1 MQDETPWGP
10 FSSLDQSSLELAHE
24 ILKRDKHQIVE
35 GMVVERAFDQMLEH
49 AASESNGSLQL
60 LDLETF
66 IVQSPKDA
74 SRLIAF
80 VWFRD
85 KQAGQK
91 RYLDALAQ
99 VCTVYHLELIN
110 NDFHAS
116 QWTTKHSTPRKL
128 LSKLVRE
135 IGGAPRYGRVSAA
148 VRDEQRQNTAIW
160 GFLGASLSTEE
171 FWQQLVTPRLLVNF
185 LLQPFFV
192 GTWNIDRICLHEN
205 ELWMLELKHKF
216 PMHPGSDFGL
226 NDGELRMM
234 KLMLHA
240 GIRAAHMII
249 VKPIRD
255 KSVKPM
261 YLFNNKRL
269 RERAAVIGVE
279 VTQQTAQFIQ
289 QQSLHRSGAHTTISG
304 SGSIGYRNLPV
315 SIFRK
320 LGTYG
325 DEGQKISP
333 EILKLLSGK
342 QAEEA
347 SAEWLAT
354 LMEPLGTAAR

>member
-10 FSSLDQSSLELAHE
+10 FNSLDRSSLDLGHR

-49 AASESNGSLQL
+49 AAAQSNGALEL

-66 IVQSPKDA
+66 IVRSPKNG
-74 SRLIAF
+74 SGLIAF
-80 VWFRD
+80 VWFRGR
-85 KQAGQK
+85 QPGQK
-91 RYLDALAQ
+91 RYLDALAT
-99 VCTVYHLELIN
+99 VCTVYRLELIN
-110 NDFHAS
+110 DDFHAS
-116 QWTTKHSTPRKL
+116 QWTTRHVTPRML

-135 IGGAPRYGRVSAA
+135 IGGKPRYGQVAAA

-171 FWQQLVTPRLLVNF
+171 FWQQLVIPRLLANF

-192 GTWNIDRICLHEN
+192 GTWNLDRICLYEN
-205 ELWMLELKHKF
+205 DLWMLELKHKF
-216 PMHPGSDFGL
+216 PMHPGSNFGL
-226 NDGELRMM
+226 NDGELQMM
-234 KLMLHA
+234 KLMLRA
-240 GIRAAHMII
+240 GLRAAHMII

-261 YLFNNKRL
+261 YLFNDRQL

-279 VTQQTAQFIQ
+279 VTKQRAEEIQ
-289 QQSLHRSGAHTTISG
+289 QAPLRRSGAHTTISG
-304 SGSIGYRNLPV
+304 SGTVAYRNLAV
-315 SIFRK
+315 SMFCR

-325 DEGQKISP
+325 DQGQKISP
-333 EILKLLSGK
+333 EILKLLSGR
-342 QAEEA
+342 EVEDA
-347 SAEWLAT
+347 SAEWLAE
-354 LMEPLGTAAR
+354 LMAPAGADAR